1 MKERTLAQEYRQ
13 IPVSEPKPFVKWVG
27 GKRQLMQELENNFPK
42 QFGTYHEPFLGGGAV
57 MFNLLSKE
65 PRLSCNVSDFN
76 SDLILAYVTIRD
88 KLGKLIESLENHSK
102 NYHKD
107 SAEYYYHIRKQEP
120 KQQIEKVSRLL
131 FLNKTCFNGLYR
143 VNKKGQFNVPLGRYT
158 NPNIVNKEN
167 LTTVSKILQSK
178 KIKISC
184 RDFEA
189 VLGDAKKG
197 DLVYFDPPYH
207 PVSSTANFTSYTHR
221 DFTENDL
228 ERLADLGDQ
237 LNSKGCHVLLS
248 NSNSKTVKDFFLKK
262 HWKISSINANRAI
275 NSNAQKRTG
284 HKEIIIKNY

>member
-1 MKERTLAQEYRQ
+1 MAQQYRQ
-13 IPVSEPKPFVKWVG
+13 ISIIEPKPFVKWVG

-57 MFNLLSKE
+57 MFNLLANE
-65 PRLSCNVSDFN
+65 PQLSCNVSDFN

-102 NYHKD
+102 NYHND
-107 SAEYYYHIRKQEP
+107 STEYYYEVRKQEP
-120 KQQIEKVSRLL
+120 KQQIEKVSRLI
-131 FLNKTCFNGLYR
+131 FLNRTCFNGLYR

-167 LTTVSKILQSK
+167 LTSVSKILQSG

-184 RDFEA
+184 RGFEA
-189 VLGDAKKG
+189 VFDDTKKG
-197 DLVYFDPPYH
+197 DLIYFDPPYQ
-207 PVSSTANFTSYTHR
+207 PISSTANFTSYTHR
-221 DFTENDL
+221 DFTEDDL
-228 ERLADLGDQ
+228 ERLATLANQ

-248 NSNSKTVKDFFLKK
+248 NSNSKVVKDYFSEK

>member
-1 MKERTLAQEYRQ
+1 MAQEYRQ
-13 IPVSEPKPFVKWVG
+13 ITVSEPKPFVKWVG
-27 GKRQLMQELENNFPK
+27 GKRQLMQDLENNFPK
-42 QFGTYHEPFLGGGAV
+42 QFVTYHEPFLGGGAV
-57 MFNLLSKE
+57 MFNLLTKK
-65 PRLSCNVSDFN
+65 PQLSCNISDFN

-107 SAEYYYHIRKQEP
+107 SAEYYYQVRKQEP

-167 LTTVSKILQSK
+167 LTAVSKILQSK

-189 VLGDAKKG
+189 VLDDAKKG
-197 DLVYFDPPYH
+197 DLVYFDPPYQ

-221 DFTENDL
+221 DFTEDDL
-228 ERLADLGDQ
+228 ERLANLADKLH
-237 LNSKGCHVLLS
+237 SKGCYVLLS
-248 NSNSKTVKDFFLKK
+248 NSNSKTVKDFFSKK
-262 HWKISSINANRAI
+262 HWKISSINVNRAI

>member
-1 MKERTLAQEYRQ
+1 MAQEYRQ
-13 IPVSEPKPFVKWVG
+13 ITITEPKPFVKWVG
-27 GKRQLMQELENNFPK
+27 GKRQLMQVLEDNFPK

-65 PRLSCNVSDFN
+65 AKLSCNVSDFN

-107 SAEYYYHIRKQEP
+107 SSEYYYEVRKQEP
-120 KQQIEKVSRLL
+120 KQQIEKVSRLI
-131 FLNKTCFNGLYR
+131 FLNRTCFNGLYR

-158 NPNIVNKEN
+158 NPNIINKEN
-167 LTTVSKILQSK
+167 LTAVSKILHSE

-184 RDFEA
+184 RGFEA
-189 VLGDAKKG
+189 VLDDVKKD
-197 DLVYFDPPYH
+197 DLVYFDPPYQ
-207 PVSSTANFTSYTHR
+207 PISNTANFTSYTHR
-221 DFTENDL
+221 DFTEKDL
-228 ERLADLGDQ
+228 ERLVDLANQ

-248 NSNSKTVKDFFLKK
+248 NSNSKIVKDSFSEK
-262 HWKISSINANRAI
+262 HWSISEINANRAI
-275 NSNAQKRTG
+275 NSDSKKRTG

>member
-1 MKERTLAQEYRQ
+1 MAQEYRQ
-13 IPVSEPKPFVKWVG
+13 IAVSEPKPFVKWVG
-27 GKRQLMQELENNFPK
+27 GKRQLMQDLENNFPK
-42 QFGTYHEPFLGGGAV
+42 QFTTYHEPFLGGGAV
-57 MFNLLSKE
+57 MFNLLTKK
-65 PRLSCNVSDFN
+65 PQLSCNVSDFN

-88 KLGKLIESLENHSK
+88 KLEKLIESLENHSK
-102 NYHKD
+102 NYHKN
-107 SAEYYYHIRKQEP
+107 STEYYYDVRKQEP

-167 LTTVSKILQSK
+167 LTAVSKILQSK

-197 DLVYFDPPYH
+197 DLVYFDPPYQ

-221 DFTENDL
+221 DFTEEDL
-228 ERLADLGDQ
+228 ERLAKLADQ
-237 LNSKGCHVLLS
+237 LHSKGCYVLLS
-248 NSNSKTVKDFFLKK
+248 NSNSKTVKDFFSKK
-262 HWKISSINANRAI
+262 HWKISSINVNRAI

>member
-1 MKERTLAQEYRQ
+1 MAQEYRQ
-13 IPVSEPKPFVKWVG
+13 IVVSEPKPFVKWVG

-57 MFNLLSKE
+57 MFNLLTKE
-65 PRLSCNVSDFN
+65 PSLSCNVSDFN

-88 KLGKLIESLENHSK
+88 NLGKLIESLENHSK

-107 SAEYYYHIRKQEP
+107 SVEYYYQVRKQEP

-167 LTTVSKILQSK
+167 LTAVSKTLQSK

-221 DFTENDL
+221 DFTEDDL

-248 NSNSKTVKDFFLKK
+248 NSNSKTVKDFFSKK

>member
-1 MKERTLAQEYRQ
+1 LAQEYRQ
-13 IPVSEPKPFVKWVG
+13 IAVSEPKPFVKWVG

-42 QFGTYHEPFLGGGAV
+42 KFGTYHEPFLGGGAV
-57 MFNLLSKE
+57 MFNLLTKD
-65 PRLSCNVSDFN
+65 PLLSCNVSDFN

-88 KLGKLIESLENHSK
+88 NLEKLIESLENHSK

-107 SAEYYYHIRKQEP
+107 SVEYYYHIRKQEP
-120 KQQIEKVSRLL
+120 RQQIEKVSRLL

-167 LTTVSKILQSK
+167 LTAVSKILQSE

-189 VLGDAKKG
+189 VLDDAKKD
-197 DLVYFDPPYH
+197 DLVYFDPPYQ

-221 DFTENDL
+221 DFTEDDL

-237 LNSKGCHVLLS
+237 LNSKGCNVLLS
-248 NSNSKTVKDFFLKK
+248 NSNSKTVKDFFSKK
-262 HWKISSINANRAI
+262 HWKISSIDANRAI

>member
-1 MKERTLAQEYRQ
+1 MAQEYRQ
-13 IPVSEPKPFVKWVG
+13 ITVSDPKPFVKWVG

-57 MFNLLSKE
+57 MFNLLANE
-65 PRLSCNVSDFN
+65 PQLSCNVSDFN

-107 SAEYYYHIRKQEP
+107 SVEYYYQVRKQEP
-120 KQQIEKVSRLL
+120 KQQIEKVSRLI

-167 LTTVSKILQSK
+167 LTAVSKILQTE

-189 VLGDAKKG
+189 VLDDAKKG
-197 DLVYFDPPYH
+197 DLVYFDPPYQ
-207 PVSSTANFTSYTHR
+207 PISSTANFTSYTHR
-221 DFTENDL
+221 DFTEDDL
-228 ERLADLGDQ
+228 ERLADLANQ
-237 LNSKGCHVLLS
+237 LSSKGCHVLLS
-248 NSNSKTVKDFFLKK
+248 NSNSKTVKNHFSGK
-262 HWKISSINANRAI
+262 HWSISKINANRAI
-275 NSNAQKRTG
+275 NSNPAKRTG

>member
-1 MKERTLAQEYRQ
+1 MAQEYQQ
-13 IPVSEPKPFVKWVG
+13 ISISAPKPFVKWVG
-27 GKRQLMQELENNFPK
+27 GKRQLMQELKNNFPR

-57 MFNLLSKE
+57 MFNLLAKE

-88 KLGKLIESLENHSK
+88 KLGKIIESLENHAK
-102 NYHKD
+102 NYRKN
-107 SAEYYYHIRKQEP
+107 STEYYYEIRKQEP
-120 KQQIEKVSRLL
+120 KQQVEKVSRLL

-143 VNKKGQFNVPLGRYT
+143 VNKKGHFNVPLGRYT

-167 LTTVSKILQSK
+167 LTEVSKILQSK

-189 VLGDAKKG
+189 VLDDTKKG
-197 DLVYFDPPYH
+197 DLVYFDPPYQ
-207 PVSSTANFTSYTHR
+207 PVSKTANFTSYTHR
-221 DFTENDL
+221 DFTEDDL
-228 ERLADLGDQ
+228 ERLADLGNE
-237 LNSKGCHVLLS
+237 LNSKGCFVLLS
-248 NSNSKTVKDFFLKK
+248 NSNSKTVKDFFSKK
-262 HWKISSINANRAI
+262 HWKITSLDVNRAI